1 MSKELK
7 GNAKKYVLLDK
18 ITKNISKYKGQLCAY
33 NVKGMTANDLI
44 AFKKKLP
51 NDIKLMAVPTK
62 IGLFALKNTLDV
74 SESNL
79 KGNICIAFADDALN
93 AVAVSSMIPKPIR
106 SEFVLC
112 GISWNGKL
120 NTSSDL
126 LSFLS
131 DNKVF
136 SLKNLREKAL
146 FNMFKTNIQ
155 FKNLLKIRADML

>member
-18 ITKNISKYKGQLCAY
+18 ITKNIKEYNGQLCAY
-33 NVKGMTANDLI
+33 NVQGMTANDLI

-51 NDIKLMAVPTK
+51 NNIKLMTVPTK

-74 SESNL
+74 SKAKI
-79 KGNICIAFADDALN
+79 KGNICIAFADDSLN
-93 AVAVSSMIPKPIR
+93 AVSVSSVIPKSMR

-120 NTSSDL
+120 DTSDNL

-131 DNKVF
+131 DNKIF

-146 FNMFKTNIQ
+146 FNVFKTNIQ

>member
-33 NVKGMTANDLI
+33 NVRGMTANDLI

-62 IGLFALKNTLDV
+62 IGLFALKNTLNV
-74 SESNL
+74 SDSKF
-79 KGNICIAFADDALN
+79 KGNICLAFSGDALN
-93 AVAVSSMIPKPIR
+93 AVLVSSMIPKAIR
-106 SEFVLC
+106 GEFVLC
-112 GISWNGKL
+112 GISWNGEL
-120 NTSSDL
+120 NTSENL

-131 DNKVF
+131 DNKIF
-136 SLKNLREKAL
+136 GLKNLREKAL

-155 FKNLLKIRADML
+155 FRNLLKIRADML